1 MIRRGDV
8 YLAPLDPS
16 QGLEQA
22 GTRPVIIVSRD
33 AINLH
38 SPVVVIVPLTSRV
51 NKNRLLPSH
60 VEIKMGEGGLPV
72 DSVALCE
79 QVRAVSTTRLTR
91 PLGHLSEDTISQ
103 LNSALR
109 IALDLP

>member
-1 MIRRGDV
+1 MIRGDL
-8 YLAPLDPS
+8 YLAVLDPS
-16 QGLEQA
+16 QGSEQA
-22 GTRPVIIVSRD
+22 GTRPVIVITRD
-33 AINLH
+33 AINKQ
-38 SPVVVIVPLTSRV
+38 SPVVVVVPLAGRI
-51 NKNRLLPSH
+51 NRLRLLSSH
-60 VEIKMGEGGLPV
+60 VEIKMGEGGLTV

-103 LNSALR
+103 LNSALK